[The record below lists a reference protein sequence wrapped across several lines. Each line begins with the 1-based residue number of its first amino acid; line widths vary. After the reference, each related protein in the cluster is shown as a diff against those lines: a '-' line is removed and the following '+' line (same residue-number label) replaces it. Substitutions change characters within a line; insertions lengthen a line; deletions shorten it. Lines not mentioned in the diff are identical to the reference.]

1 MNKNIL
7 KEYSFWVIIIY
18 TVALI
23 ISAFSIYKYR
33 NEINSLQQ
41 EVNFNCERQG
51 VCVYVEYDTDGWTA
65 KNILVYD
72 EETQKTL
79 ELDIEKSW
87 IHDKVEVGDVI
98 IYYVNHTYT
107 DAHYLNFI
115 DKT

>member
-1 MNKNIL
+1 MKENIL
-7 KEYSFWVIIIY
+7 KEYWFWIIIAY
-18 TVALI
+18 TVMLI
-23 ISAFSIYKYR
+23 ISTFSIFKFR

-41 EVNFNCERQG
+41 EVNFEGERQG

-72 EETQKTL
+72 DESEKIL

-87 IHDKVEVGDVI
+87 IHNKIEVGDVI